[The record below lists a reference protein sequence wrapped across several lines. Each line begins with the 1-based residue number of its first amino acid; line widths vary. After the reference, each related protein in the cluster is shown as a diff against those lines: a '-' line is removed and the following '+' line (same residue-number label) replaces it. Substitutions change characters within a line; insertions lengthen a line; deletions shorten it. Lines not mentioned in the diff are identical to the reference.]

1 MNLELNDLATQL
13 IEDVTDGPEDL
24 RIAQVDV
31 PGNGLLLDFG
41 VETEGGLEAGCALAS
56 ICMSGL
62 ADIGIVPGQL
72 GDLGWQYVVVQTDS
86 PVSACLFSQYAGWQI
101 NVGKFFA
108 MGSGPMRAAAAKEPL
123 FDKLWYREDAD
134 QVVGVLESG
143 KLPGPEV
150 FEYIAEEAG
159 VAPEDVV
166 LCVAPTSSMA
176 GNLQVVAR
184 SVETALH
191 KLYELGFDVNRIR
204 SAVGSAPLPPV
215 AKNDMEGIG
224 RTNDAILYGGRVTLW
239 VMGDD
244 ESIAEIVTRVPSIS
258 SAAYGRPF
266 LEIFEAAGRDFY
278 KIDPLLFSPAEIIMQ
293 NVDTGRVHV
302 AGRVNIDI
310 LMKSF
315 GIST

>member
-1 MNLELNDLATQL
+1 MNLELNDLASQL

-31 PGNGLLLDFG
+31 PGQGLLLDFG

-62 ADIGIVPGQL
+62 ADIGIVPGLL
-72 GDLGWQYVVVQTDS
+72 GDVGWQQVVVQTDS
-86 PVSACLFSQYAGWQI
+86 PVAACLFSQYAGWQI
-101 NVGKFFA
+101 NVDKFFA
-108 MGSGPMRAAAAKEPL
+108 MGSGPMRAVVAKEPL
-123 FDKLWYREDAD
+123 FDKLWYREEAD

-143 KLPGPEV
+143 KLPGPDV

-159 VAPEDVV
+159 VQPEDVV

-184 SVETALH
+184 SVETAMH

-239 VMGDD
+239 VQGDD
-244 ESIAEIVTRVPSIS
+244 ESIAEIVARVPSVS
-258 SAAYGRPF
+258 STAYGRPF

-278 KIDPLLFSPAEIIMQ
+278 KIDPLLFSPAEIIIQ
-293 NVDTGRVHV
+293 NVDTGRIHV
-302 AGRVNIDI
+302 AGRVNVEV
-310 LMKSF
+310 LKRSF
-315 GIST
+315 GF

>member
-1 MNLELNDLATQL
+1 MNLELNDLASQL
-13 IEDVTDGPEDL
+13 IEDVTEGPEDL
-24 RIAQVDV
+24 RIAQVDLS
-31 PGNGLLLDFG
+31 GSGLLLDFG

-62 ADIGIVPGQL
+62 ADISVGPGLL
-72 GDLGWQYVVVQTDS
+72 GDLGWQQVVVQTDS
-86 PVSACLFSQYAGWQI
+86 PVAACLFSQYAGWQI

-108 MGSGPMRAAAAKEPL
+108 MGSGPMRAVAAKEPL
-123 FDKLWYREDAD
+123 FDKLWYREEAE
-134 QVVGVLESG
+134 QVVGVLETG
-143 KLPGPEV
+143 KLPDPDV
-150 FEYIAEEAG
+150 FEYIAKETG
-159 VAPEDVV
+159 VDADDVV

-215 AKNDMEGIG
+215 AKSDMDGIG

-239 VMGDD
+239 VKGDD
-244 ESIAEIVTRVPSIS
+244 ESIADVVTRVPSSS
-258 SAAYGRPF
+258 SAMYGKPF

-278 KIDPLLFSPAEIIMQ
+278 KIDPLLFSPAEIVIQ

-302 AGRVNIDI
+302 SGRVNFDV
-310 LMKSF
+310 LKRSF
-315 GIST
+315 GI

>member
-1 MNLELNDLATQL
+1 MNLQLNDLASQL
-13 IEDVTDGPEDL
+13 IEDVSDGPEDL

-62 ADIGIVPGQL
+62 ADIGIVPGTL
-72 GDLGWQYVVVQTDS
+72 GDIGWQQVVVQTDS
-86 PVSACLFSQYAGWQI
+86 PVAACLFSQYAGWQI
-101 NVGKFFA
+101 SVDKFFA
-108 MGSGPMRAAAAKEPL
+108 MGSGPMRAVAAKEPL
-123 FDKLWYREDAD
+123 FDKLWYREDAE
-134 QVVGVLESG
+134 QVVGVLETG
-143 KLPGPEV
+143 KLPGADV
-150 FEYIAEEAG
+150 FEYIAEETG
-159 VAPEDVV
+159 VEPQDVV

-239 VMGDD
+239 VKGDD
-244 ESIAEIVTRVPSIS
+244 ESIADIITRVPSHS
-258 SAAYGRPF
+258 STAYGRPF

-278 KIDPLLFSPAEIIMQ
+278 KIDPLLFSPAEIIIQ

-302 AGRVNIDI
+302 AGRVNVDV
-310 LMKSF
+310 LKMSF
-315 GIST
+315 GI